1 MSKSNKS
8 QKKIVIPCS
17 GIGKA
22 FGSVSR
28 EATYLLTE
36 ELNPLE
42 YRTMC
47 LPLLVVDDEE
57 AIKMMHSSEIFTI
70 DGCPKQ
76 CATVSVRKSGGVIKK
91 AILVAKVLAAN
102 KDHKPGTVLD
112 IGAGGRLLAQDIVN
126 KITAEEGD

>member
-1 MSKSNKS
+1 MSRRNES

-22 FGSVSR
+22 FGTVSR

-36 ELNPLE
+36 ELNPRE

-47 LPLLVVDDEE
+47 LPLLVAGDEE
-57 AIKMMHSSEIFTI
+57 AIKMLHSSEIFTI

-76 CATVSVRKSGGVIKK
+76 CASVSVRKSGGAIKK
-91 AILVAKVLAAN
+91 EILVAKVLAAN

-112 IGAGGRLLAQDIVN
+112 IGEGGGLLAQDIVN
-126 KITAEEGD
+126 EITAEGGN